1 MVTIKPNYAQG
12 LSEQTKDLMKSRD
25 YVRSQLK
32 HQQMSSTERKAITI
46 KYRKLRNQ
54 ATAQIK
60 TDKKKANSERINK
73 AKSESEIWKVIADI
87 TKPNSLKT
95 ITLNENNVLI
105 TDEKTV
111 ANTLNKVSRCHGSV
125 IFIRSSD

>member
-1 MVTIKPNYAQG
+1 
-12 LSEQTKDLMKSRD
+12 
-25 YVRSQLK
+25 
-32 HQQMSSTERKAITI
+32 MSSRPEAAPPKCIRSSTTEAITI

-111 ANTLNKVSRCHGSV
+111 ANTLNEPGTMKVC
-125 IFIRSSD
+125 FSDHPLFNGPVFRPPFEY